1 MKFNNIARTYALA
14 TQGILTMVV
23 MLGLGYFIGY
33 LIDKDSAWPAILAVV
48 GVICGV
54 VTFVSYLLYLI
65 KTEEKEKKKKN
76 DQGSKD

>member
-1 MKFNNIARTYALA
+1 MKFNSLAKTYALA

-48 GVICGV
+48 GVLCGLF
-54 VTFVSYLLYLI
+54 TFVTYLLYLI
-65 KTEEKEKKKKN
+65 KEEEKRKKN
-76 DQGSKD
+76 DQGPKN

>member
-1 MKFNNIARTYALA
+1 MKFNSLAKTYALA

-23 MLGLGYFIGY
+23 MLGLGYLIGY

-48 GVICGV
+48 GVICGL

-65 KTEEKEKKKKN
+65 KEEEKRKKN
-76 DQGSKD
+76 DQGPKD

>member
-1 MKFNNIARTYALA
+1 MKFNNLARTYALA

-33 LIDKDSAWPAILAVV
+33 KIDKDSAWPAILAVV

-65 KTEEKEKKKKN
+65 KEEEKEKKKN
-76 DQGSKD
+76 DQGPKD

>member
-1 MKFNNIARTYALA
+1 MKFSNVARTYALA

-33 LIDKDSAWPAILAVV
+33 LIDKNSAWPAILAVV
-48 GVICGV
+48 GVICGL
-54 VTFVSYLLYLI
+54 VTFVSYRLYLI
-65 KTEEKEKKKKN
+65 KVEEKEKKKN

>member
-1 MKFNNIARTYALA
+1 MKFNSLAKTYALA

-48 GVICGV
+48 GVLCGLF
-54 VTFVSYLLYLI
+54 TFVTYLLYLI
-65 KTEEKEKKKKN
+65 KEEEKRKKN
-76 DQGSKD
+76 DQGPKD